1 MNEEKFQRQ
10 ISKSDIQN
18 ISNELLGICN
28 SIFDEVES
36 IKKIKNLLDSND
48 QKVIN
53 ETLSAMKTEFGSIT
67 EMLGDT
73 RLYVGVTGEF
83 SSGKSTFLN
92 ALLEHDVLETDVN
105 QGTTCAP
112 TIIEYSD
119 KPNVLVKYTDG
130 TEMSLTDNSVVK
142 FSTFIYEKVN
152 KLGIAGLSKFF
163 FKKSAF
169 SDEESKKFIT
179 KFAAN
184 EDVSKN
190 IASVN
195 WSYPLDVLSDGL
207 VVIDTPGIGTSAN
220 KRHTEVA
227 ESVSKKCDAL
237 IVLFDLNKPLSN
249 ELIDNVKSV
258 TNGDPSNCVFIGTK
272 ADTIKKREVER
283 LISFCKNKLHKS
295 LETEVSFFAIS
306 PYAANE
312 ERIKAS
318 QSDQKDNETEKTNAD
333 YGLSQFQEFRNQL
346 LQILLRNRGIVQSKK
361 LNKQITAFVTNMQ
374 DMLKDDI
381 KHFEVQIAEY
391 NKNIIPTDSPLWE
404 QWHKKA
410 KLDFKN
416 SSKDVKASMENG
428 VSDIIGKLKKDLFE
442 SIDSCS
448 DNEELKKFL
457 ESGVQRTV
465 SGYESKFSD
474 YINNKIYKP
483 LNKSADDILAKLD
496 KEYKTNLKKIENIF
510 EFVSGSAMGSVNQ
523 SSDNGSLISYSSGTR
538 SLSEAFE
545 SEENKKIGG
554 GLATGIAVSMMIPGA
569 GWVAAGVLALVGG
582 VLGAM
587 FGPSLQERKSKSK
600 DQILEY
606 MDRIHSGFSQ
616 KVKEMYQEYQKDISS
631 RLETSLKHKKE
642 SYLGLINSY
651 NDNIQRIQS
660 NFKTAQEQID
670 TIVVSLNNYQ
680 NQINSVIGKLE

>member
-1 MNEEKFQRQ
+1 MRKFLLSIFVALSLSCESKIQVVEDDALNEDKNFSVFGNS
-10 ISKSDIQN
+10 ISTYEGYIPSDYLTWFTPSKMKVEETWWYQVGESMGWELCNNSSWSGSRVAYDKDWDYNSYFISPYRLNNLSAKGTPDNILVLAGVNDWRWN
-18 ISNELLGICN
+18 ISSLGTI
-28 SIFDEVES
+28 ES
-36 IKKIKNLLDSND
+36 LDSTAFCGAYNLMLKRLK
-48 QKVIN
+48 QLYPQANIYCISILPIREKGNTEETIN
-53 ETLSAMKTEFGSIT
+53 SQGWSIAEANVCIKHICT
-67 EMLGDT
+67 NE
-73 RLYVGVTGEF
+73 GVTFFNMQE
-83 SSGKSTFLN
+83 S
-92 ALLEHDVLETDVN
+92 LL
-105 QGTTCAP
+105 
-112 TIIEYSD
+112 
-119 KPNVLVKYTDG
+119 
-130 TEMSLTDNSVVK
+130 
-142 FSTFIYEKVN
+142 
-152 KLGIAGLSKFF
+152 FF
-163 FKKSAF
+163 R
-169 SDEESKKFIT
+169 
-179 KFAAN
+179 
-184 EDVSKN
+184 VS
-190 IASVN
+190 
-195 WSYPLDVLSDGL
+195 P
-207 VVIDTPGIGTSAN
+207 
-220 KRHTEVA
+220 
-227 ESVSKKCDAL
+227 
-237 IVLFDLNKPLSN
+237 
-249 ELIDNVKSV
+249 
-258 TNGDPSNCVFIGTK
+258 
-272 ADTIKKREVER
+272 DTIKKREVER

-318 QSDQKDNETEKTNAD
+318 QSDQKNNETEKTNAD